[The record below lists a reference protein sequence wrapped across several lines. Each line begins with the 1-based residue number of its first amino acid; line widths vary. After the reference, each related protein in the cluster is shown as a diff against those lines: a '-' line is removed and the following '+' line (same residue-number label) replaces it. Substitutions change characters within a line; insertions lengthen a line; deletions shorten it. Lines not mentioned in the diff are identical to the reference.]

1 MIRFLQPEWFW
12 ALTVLPLVVLWRGR
26 RGPVA
31 AVEYSDVSL
40 ARDVARRTRSRIGGI
55 VWLLP
60 IIAAALMIVGLA
72 RPQRTHSRTEVT
84 ANGID
89 IVLGLDISGS
99 MQALDFMVDN
109 YRVNRIAVVKS
120 VVSKFID
127 ERPNDR
133 IGLIA
138 FAAAPYIVSPLTLDH
153 DWLQQN
159 LERVNVGIGDDGTA
173 IGSAIAAAVNHLR
186 TTTAKSKVVILLTDG
201 VNNSGKIS
209 PLAAAEAARALGVK
223 VYTIGVGV
231 RGKAPIPVRD
241 ETGKIHVIMA
251 EVDVD
256 EKTLQAVANE
266 TGGQFYRA
274 TDTDSLQ
281 KIYEQ
286 INRYE
291 TSAQTV
297 QKFEHVE
304 ELYRWTLFPSLGL
317 LATRGALAADE
328 VSQVTVRFS
337 DPHWLLAGLL
347 TCLVLIGIWRRYD
360 VRQHA
365 ALAQFVAPHLRRR
378 LTGSVSGIRRF
389 LQRGLFLGSALCLC
403 AALAGPLLGY
413 HWEKISRRGNEVVFA
428 IDTSRSMLTPDVKP
442 NRLTRAKLAID
453 DMARQ
458 LDGDGIG
465 IVAFA
470 GSAFLVCPLTLD
482 YGAFHQ
488 SLDADRCSHHSARRD
503 QHPER
508 HSGGARGASPP
519 SGKRQNPDIG
529 NGWRESRRGRPDR
542 GQRGG
547 EAGWPEDLHG
557 RHRYRGGRSDPLT
570 VGSGRRLRQG

>member
-12 ALTVLPLVVLWRGR
+12 AFTALPLVVLWRGR

-40 ARDVARRTRSRIGGI
+40 ARDVARRTRSRIGGV

-60 IIAAALMIVGLA
+60 IIAAALMVIGLA

-89 IVLGLDISGS
+89 IVLGLDVSGS
-99 MQALDFMVDN
+99 MQALDFTVDN

-153 DWLQQN
+153 DWLLQN
-159 LERVNVGIGDDGTA
+159 LERINVGIGDDGTA

-241 ETGKIHVIMA
+241 EAGRVHVIMA
-251 EVDVD
+251 NVDVD
-256 EKTLQAVANE
+256 EKTLQAVASE

-274 TDTDSLQ
+274 TDTNSLQ

-291 TSAQTV
+291 TSAQTI

-304 ELYRWTLFPSLGL
+304 ELYRWPLFPALGFLGL
-317 LATRGALAADE
+317 GVLLQQTR
-328 VSQVTVRFS
+328 F
-337 DPHWLLAGLL
+337 
-347 TCLVLIGIWRRYD
+347 
-360 VRQHA
+360 
-365 ALAQFVAPHLRRR
+365 RR
-378 LTGSVSGIRRF
+378 L
-389 LQRGLFLGSALCLC
+389 
-403 AALAGPLLGY
+403 P
-413 HWEKISRRGNEVVFA
+413 
-428 IDTSRSMLTPDVKP
+428 
-442 NRLTRAKLAID
+442 
-453 DMARQ
+453 
-458 LDGDGIG
+458 
-465 IVAFA
+465 
-470 GSAFLVCPLTLD
+470 
-482 YGAFHQ
+482 
-488 SLDADRCSHHSARRD
+488 
-503 QHPER
+503 
-508 HSGGARGASPP
+508 
-519 SGKRQNPDIG
+519 
-529 NGWRESRRGRPDR
+529 
-542 GQRGG
+542 
-547 EAGWPEDLHG
+547 
-557 RHRYRGGRSDPLT
+557 
-570 VGSGRRLRQG
+570 

>member
-12 ALTVLPLVVLWRGR
+12 AFSALPLVVLWRGR

-40 ARDVARRTRSRIGGI
+40 ARDVARRTRSRIGGV

-60 IIAAALMIVGLA
+60 IVAAALMVVGLA
-72 RPQRTHSRTEVT
+72 RPQRTHSSTEVT

-89 IVLGLDISGS
+89 IVLGLDVSGS
-99 MQALDFMVDN
+99 MQALDFTVDN

-153 DWLQQN
+153 DWLLQN
-159 LERVNVGIGDDGTA
+159 LDRVNVGIGDDGTA

-241 ETGKIHVIMA
+241 EAGRVHVIMA
-251 EVDVD
+251 NVDVD

-274 TDTDSLQ
+274 TDTNSLQ

-291 TSAQTV
+291 TSAQTI

-304 ELYRWTLFPSLGL
+304 ELYRWPLFPSLGFLGLGVL
-317 LATRGALAADE
+317 LQQTR
-328 VSQVTVRFS
+328 F
-337 DPHWLLAGLL
+337 
-347 TCLVLIGIWRRYD
+347 
-360 VRQHA
+360 
-365 ALAQFVAPHLRRR
+365 RR
-378 LTGSVSGIRRF
+378 L
-389 LQRGLFLGSALCLC
+389 
-403 AALAGPLLGY
+403 P
-413 HWEKISRRGNEVVFA
+413 
-428 IDTSRSMLTPDVKP
+428 
-442 NRLTRAKLAID
+442 
-453 DMARQ
+453 
-458 LDGDGIG
+458 
-465 IVAFA
+465 
-470 GSAFLVCPLTLD
+470 
-482 YGAFHQ
+482 
-488 SLDADRCSHHSARRD
+488 
-503 QHPER
+503 
-508 HSGGARGASPP
+508 
-519 SGKRQNPDIG
+519 
-529 NGWRESRRGRPDR
+529 
-542 GQRGG
+542 
-547 EAGWPEDLHG
+547 
-557 RHRYRGGRSDPLT
+557 
-570 VGSGRRLRQG
+570 

>member
-12 ALTVLPLVVLWRGR
+12 AFTLLPLIILWQGR

-40 ARDVARRTRSRIGGI
+40 AKDVARRTRSRIGWI
-55 VWLLP
+55 VGFLP
-60 IIAAALMIVGLA
+60 ICAAALMIVGLA

-89 IVLGLDISGS
+89 IVLGLDVSGS

-138 FAAAPYIVSPLTLDH
+138 FAASPYIVSPLTLDH
-153 DWLQQN
+153 DWLLQN
-159 LERVNVGIGDDGTA
+159 LDRVNVGLGDDGTA

-186 TTTAKSKVVILLTDG
+186 TTSAKSKVVILLTDG

-209 PLAAAEAARALGVK
+209 PLTAAEAARALGVK

-241 ETGKIHVIMA
+241 DAGKIHVMMLN
-251 EVDVD
+251 VDVD
-256 EKTLQAVANE
+256 EKTLQAVASE

-291 TSAQTV
+291 TSAQSV
-297 QKFEHVE
+297 QKFDHVE
-304 ELYRWTLFPSLGL
+304 DLFRWTLYPSLGL
-317 LATRGALAADE
+317 LALAVLLQQTR
-328 VSQVTVRFS
+328 F
-337 DPHWLLAGLL
+337 
-347 TCLVLIGIWRRYD
+347 
-360 VRQHA
+360 
-365 ALAQFVAPHLRRR
+365 RR
-378 LTGSVSGIRRF
+378 L
-389 LQRGLFLGSALCLC
+389 
-403 AALAGPLLGY
+403 P
-413 HWEKISRRGNEVVFA
+413 
-428 IDTSRSMLTPDVKP
+428 
-442 NRLTRAKLAID
+442 
-453 DMARQ
+453 
-458 LDGDGIG
+458 
-465 IVAFA
+465 
-470 GSAFLVCPLTLD
+470 
-482 YGAFHQ
+482 
-488 SLDADRCSHHSARRD
+488 
-503 QHPER
+503 
-508 HSGGARGASPP
+508 
-519 SGKRQNPDIG
+519 
-529 NGWRESRRGRPDR
+529 
-542 GQRGG
+542 
-547 EAGWPEDLHG
+547 
-557 RHRYRGGRSDPLT
+557 
-570 VGSGRRLRQG
+570 

>member
-12 ALTVLPLVVLWRGR
+12 AFAALPLIILWRGR

-31 AVEYSDVSL
+31 AVEYSDVSI
-40 ARDVARRTRSRIGGI
+40 ARDVARRTRSRVGGV

-60 IIAAALMIVGLA
+60 IVAAALMVVGLA

-89 IVLGLDISGS
+89 IVLGLDVSGS
-99 MQALDFMVDN
+99 MQALDFTVDN

-153 DWLQQN
+153 DWLLQN
-159 LERVNVGIGDDGTA
+159 LERINVGIGDDGTA

-209 PLAAAEAARALGVK
+209 PLAAAEAARALGVR

-241 ETGKIHVIMA
+241 EAGRVHVIMA
-251 EVDVD
+251 NVDVD
-256 EKTLQAVANE
+256 EKTLQAVASE

-274 TDTDSLQ
+274 TDTDSLE

-291 TSAQTV
+291 KSAQSV

-304 ELYRWTLFPSLGL
+304 ELYRWTLYPALGL
-317 LATRGALAADE
+317 LGLGVLLQQTR
-328 VSQVTVRFS
+328 F
-337 DPHWLLAGLL
+337 
-347 TCLVLIGIWRRYD
+347 
-360 VRQHA
+360 
-365 ALAQFVAPHLRRR
+365 RR
-378 LTGSVSGIRRF
+378 L
-389 LQRGLFLGSALCLC
+389 
-403 AALAGPLLGY
+403 P
-413 HWEKISRRGNEVVFA
+413 
-428 IDTSRSMLTPDVKP
+428 
-442 NRLTRAKLAID
+442 
-453 DMARQ
+453 
-458 LDGDGIG
+458 
-465 IVAFA
+465 
-470 GSAFLVCPLTLD
+470 
-482 YGAFHQ
+482 
-488 SLDADRCSHHSARRD
+488 
-503 QHPER
+503 
-508 HSGGARGASPP
+508 
-519 SGKRQNPDIG
+519 
-529 NGWRESRRGRPDR
+529 
-542 GQRGG
+542 
-547 EAGWPEDLHG
+547 
-557 RHRYRGGRSDPLT
+557 
-570 VGSGRRLRQG
+570 